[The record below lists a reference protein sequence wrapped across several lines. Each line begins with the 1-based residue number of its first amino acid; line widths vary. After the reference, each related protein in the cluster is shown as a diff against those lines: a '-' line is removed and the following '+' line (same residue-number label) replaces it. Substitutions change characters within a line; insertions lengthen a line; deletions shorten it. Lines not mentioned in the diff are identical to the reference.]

1 MEKRIRVEDVSK
13 YSYWGLAESYFDVN
27 QYSESAIKDLK
38 EYEQLVEKFISKK
51 KMELIERNRMEKLR
65 MQFENMPSFFAKE
78 LSIKFNQIELKRLSH
93 D

>member
-1 MEKRIRVEDVSK
+1 M
-13 YSYWGLAESYFDVN
+13 N